1 MMDLELLSLLAS
13 WQGTPY
19 DKEAMDKMWTTILLN
34 QFHDIL
40 PGSSIHEVYEVTK
53 KEYAELW
60 EQGMAMIS
68 ERTKALAGE
77 GEAVTVFNTLG
88 FDRNDIVSLPE
99 NVSGALAD
107 DEGHVY
113 PVQTA
118 GGKNVAYVAGLP
130 SKGYKSFKVVENADA
145 AIPFTRNGNSLE
157 TPFYSVTFD
166 ENGLF
171 TSIFDKKNDREI
183 LQDNKKGNLFTMYE
197 DKPIYYDNWDIDIF
211 YTEKKWDAEALESMT
226 WEMGPVCTVIEQ
238 ERKISNSLIRQKI
251 YFYADSARIDFE
263 TYVDWKEHQHLLK
276 VNFPVD
282 IHTDE
287 ASFGC
292 TVR

>member
-1 MMDLELLSLLAS
+1 
-13 WQGTPY
+13 
-19 DKEAMDKMWTTILLN
+19 
-34 QFHDIL
+34 
-40 PGSSIHEVYEVTK
+40 
-53 KEYAELW
+53 
-60 EQGMAMIS
+60 MAMIS

-211 YTEKKWDAEALESMT
+211 YTEKKWDAEAPFLKGLKGYENVRPEQQYTDLEQSASYT
-226 WEMGPVCTVIEQ
+226 LYGDIKPYLYNGTNSVSYTHLAQ
-238 ERKISNSLIRQKI
+238 EGRPQK
-251 YFYADSARIDFE
+251 
-263 TYVDWKEHQHLLK
+263 
-276 VNFPVD
+276 
-282 IHTDE
+282 
-287 ASFGC
+287 
-292 TVR
+292 